1 MPGHCSGHRP
11 LGHPLS
17 LFVHVL
23 TIGALSAPALIANSL
38 TWVNRE
44 LRSLLRQYASGAD
57 RSTIIEGID
66 KGQWRSR
73 ARLFTRR
80 Q

>member
-1 MPGHCSGHRP
+1 MLGHCSGHRP

-23 TIGALSAPALIANSL
+23 TIGELSAPASIATSL

-44 LRSLLRQYASGAD
+44 LRSLLRQYASGTA
-57 RSTIIEGID
+57 RSAIIEGID
-66 KGQWRSR
+66 KGQ
-73 ARLFTRR
+73 
-80 Q
+80 